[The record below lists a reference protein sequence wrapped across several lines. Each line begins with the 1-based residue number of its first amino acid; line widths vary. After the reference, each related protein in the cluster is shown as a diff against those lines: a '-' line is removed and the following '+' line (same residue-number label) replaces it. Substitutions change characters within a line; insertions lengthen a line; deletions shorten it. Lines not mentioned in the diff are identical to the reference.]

1 MKATLS
7 GDGILYWIDNG
18 FHHGW
23 NMAKNR
29 VQFQKDLS
37 FQDFQKLF
45 GTLAQCRENMLCYR
59 QHQRGSLSGLRSQP
73 VLPVVGR
80 EVSKPCLTPS
90 VLIWGV
96 RQHRLAPDVQILRMM
111 MEQDDSRPLL
121 DSRVQNDDAYW
132 GGERR
137 GGKRRRGAPVQV
149 SDPR

>member
-1 MKATLS
+1 MKATIS

-18 FHHGW
+18 FHHGG

-45 GTLAQCRENMLCYR
+45 GTLAQCRENMLAIGST
-59 QHQRGSLSGLRSQP
+59 RGVSLSVLRSQP

-90 VLIWGV
+90 VLTWGV
-96 RQHRLAPDVQILRMM
+96 RQHRLASDV
-111 MEQDDSRPLL
+111 L
-121 DSRVQNDDAYW
+121 DSSHDD
-132 GGERR
+132 GTGR
-137 GGKRRRGAPVQV
+137 
-149 SDPR
+149 